1 MSGFHKHVCAHTY
14 TSKYIHGPQIHTEL
28 KSELFKYVKHEDGKL
43 TIENENSR
51 GDKSELVKTE
61 ASNCMSKLP
70 SSDQLTFVSNE
81 EAFRKLVLNY
91 K

>member
-1 MSGFHKHVCAHTY
+1 MGN
-14 TSKYIHGPQIHTEL
+14 
-28 KSELFKYVKHEDGKL
+28 GKL
-43 TIENENSR
+43 SIESEKSRGENSER
-51 GDKSELVKTE
+51 VRTE
-61 ASNCMSKLP
+61 ASNCMSELP